1 MEWIGFG
8 NGIYWNGVAMDLK
21 GMEWNILEWKVM
33 DTFGVGGLPSCWT
46 RISAVCATA
55 NRLILSAS

>member
-33 DTFGVGGLPSCWT
+33 DEFGVGGLPRPVS
-46 RISAVCATA
+46 TA
-55 NRLILSAS
+55 LVRCEQLPIG

>member
-8 NGIYWNGVAMDLK
+8 NGIYWNGKVMDLK

-33 DTFGVGGLPSCWT
+33 DTFGVGGLPSCLD
-46 RISAVCATA
+46 SALVRCEQ
-55 NRLILSAS
+55 LPIG